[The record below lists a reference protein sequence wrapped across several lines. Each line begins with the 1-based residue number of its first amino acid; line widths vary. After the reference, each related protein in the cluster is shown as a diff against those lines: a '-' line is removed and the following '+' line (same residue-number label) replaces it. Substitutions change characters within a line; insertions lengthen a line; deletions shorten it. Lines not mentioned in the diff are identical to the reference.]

1 MMIRSAC
8 VEDIP
13 QLNKLLLQ
21 VQQVHAQARPDTF
34 VSGAKK
40 YADDELFVLIQNTD
54 QTPIFVAE
62 LDGVVVGYAF
72 CQIIRTSDHT
82 RKQNTLYI
90 DDLCVDATHRRKHIG
105 SDLLNYVI
113 ALAQKRNFHNVTLN
127 VWALNKDAYRFYE
140 KNGMHVQKY
149 GMEKII

>member
-1 MMIRSAC
+1 
-8 VEDIP
+8 
-13 QLNKLLLQ
+13 
-21 VQQVHAQARPDTF
+21 VQQVHAQARPDIF

-40 YADDELFVLIQNTD
+40 YTDDELFVLIQNTD

-72 CQIIRTSDHT
+72 CQIIRASDHT

>member
-21 VQQVHAQARPDTF
+21 VQQVHAQARPDIF
-34 VSGAKK
+34 VAGAKK

>member
-13 QLNKLLLQ
+13 QLNKLLFQ
-21 VQQVHAQARPDTF
+21 VQQVHAQARPDIF

-40 YADDELFVLIQNTD
+40 YTDDELFVLIQNTD

-72 CQIIRTSDHT
+72 CQIIRASDHT

-113 ALAQKRNFHNVTLN
+113 ASAKKMNFHNVTLN

>member
-13 QLNKLLLQ
+13 QLNKLLFQ
-21 VQQVHAQARPDTF
+21 VQQVHAQARPDIF

-40 YADDELFVLIQNTD
+40 YTDDELFVLIQSTD

-72 CQIIRTSDHT
+72 CQIIRASDHM

-113 ALAQKRNFHNVTLN
+113 ALAKKMNFHNVTLN

>member
-13 QLNKLLLQ
+13 QLNKLLFQ
-21 VQQVHAQARPDTF
+21 VQQVHAQARPDIF

-40 YADDELFVLIQNTD
+40 YTDDELFVLIQNTD

-72 CQIIRTSDHT
+72 CQIIRASDHT

-113 ALAQKRNFHNVTLN
+113 ALAK
-127 VWALNKDAYRFYE
+127 
-140 KNGMHVQKY
+140 
-149 GMEKII
+149 KIN

>member
-1 MMIRSAC
+1 MMIRSAR

-13 QLNKLLLQ
+13 QLNKLLFQ
-21 VQQVHAQARPDTF
+21 VQQVHAQARPDIF

-40 YADDELFVLIQNTD
+40 YTDDELFVLIQNTD

-72 CQIIRTSDHT
+72 CQIIRASDHT

>member
-21 VQQVHAQARPDTF
+21 VQQVHAQARPDIF

-40 YADDELFVLIQNTD
+40 HTDDELFVLIQNTD

>member
-21 VQQVHAQARPDTF
+21 VQQVHAQARPDIF

-40 YADDELFVLIQNTD
+40 YTDDELFVLIQNTD

-72 CQIIRTSDHT
+72 CQIIRASDHT

-113 ALAQKRNFHNVTLN
+113 ALAKKMNFHNVTLN
-127 VWALNKDAYRFYE
+127 VWALNKDAYRFNE
-140 KNGMHVQKY
+140 KNSRHIQKY

>member
-21 VQQVHAQARPDTF
+21 VQQVHAKFRPDIF

-40 YADDELFVLIQNTD
+40 YTDDELFVLIQNTD

>member
-1 MMIRSAC
+1 M
-8 VEDIP
+8 
-13 QLNKLLLQ
+13 
-21 VQQVHAQARPDTF
+21 
-34 VSGAKK
+34 
-40 YADDELFVLIQNTD
+40 LIQNTD

-113 ALAQKRNFHNVTLN
+113 ALAPKRNFHNVTLN

>member
-8 VEDIP
+8 VEGIP

-21 VQQVHAQARPDTF
+21 VQQVHAQARPDIF

-40 YADDELFVLIQNTD
+40 YTDDELFVLIQNTD

-72 CQIIRTSDHT
+72 CQIIRASDHT

-113 ALAQKRNFHNVTLN
+113 ALAKKMNFHNVTLN